1 MTLRPKHQR
10 LLFVIL
16 SVFMLCAAVLLSMQ
30 ALRANMIYFYS
41 PGDIKAAAPAY
52 GEKIRI
58 GGLVAEGSL
67 KHRGKEVD
75 FLVTDGNYSVRV
87 NYQGSLPELFREGQG
102 VIAEGIWK
110 ETSDQE
116 NNLSKNNSKENNSK
130 DYNSAKI
137 TKPPLL
143 GNVQAERILAKH
155 DERYMPKEVVESLK
169 RSGHWNSKDNQQPA
183 TSNQ

>member
-1 MTLRPKHQR
+1 M
-10 LLFVIL
+10 
-16 SVFMLCAAVLLSMQ
+16 
-30 ALRANMIYFYS
+30 
-41 PGDIKAAAPAY
+41 
-52 GEKIRI
+52 
-58 GGLVAEGSL
+58 
-67 KHRGKEVD
+67 D